1 MRSRGES
8 AAHALCAARG
18 RDHEH
23 VGPLRA
29 LARGG
34 RVEAVAG
41 QVAAPAKHH
50 EGSATG
56 AAEGL
61 DAHRARPDEHGI
73 RALTDHAEDHA
84 IGARRERLGGAVVA
98 GRATVEGRH
107 EVQAQGRARDR
118 LVLVEQGL
126 ACARSIRVDARSWGQ
141 DALQTHAADFSRTW
155 R

>member
-1 MRSRGES
+1 M
-8 AAHALCAARG
+8 
-18 RDHEH
+18 
-23 VGPLRA
+23 
-29 LARGG
+29 
-34 RVEAVAG
+34 AG